1 MKKFITYFTLLC
13 SVVLFGQTKPGGTTL
28 NVELWLKADAIGHTP
43 AVADST
49 LTGWNDLS
57 PNASHFEQTGAVAL
71 RPKFN
76 KATMNFNPAVT
87 FDKVNAAQKLQ
98 SVNNFPYSAT
108 KSYYIFYVTDLN
120 ADKSA
125 TLASVLSFKYS
136 GSNSTYLGWNSDDIR
151 ATVVGTAMTNTNTS
165 GKTYGIG
172 AFILPNQTGTAIPNP
187 NLYHNGLKNTGNLT
201 KNVINAAAGK
211 NVLGNL
217 GLGTTNANPF
227 AGDIQEVVI
236 LSAAQGT
243 LIPVAELKKV
253 QSYLAVKYGLSL
265 DSSANGQPDY
275 VNTDGTDVWTGASNT
290 NYQNNIFGIG
300 RDDASGLYQKQSQSF
315 DKSTMTVFVGSTVA
329 ETNQANTGTLADKTY
344 LMLGANSDAAGSGF
358 TSYVYASG
366 AAFAN
371 GPLAGERVNN
381 RSNRILKAQATA
393 NGVATSLTVNV
404 QVGGRYLL
412 VSSDPT
418 FPPATT
424 RAYLIDANKVA
435 NNVLINNGDYLSTAE
450 FVQAPG
456 GVVNGLRVWL
466 RTDDCTSVDR
476 IAGATHNVN
485 RWLDRGPLGNNYT
498 FDAVTG
504 VSAKKRPTFIASD
517 VTMNFKPAIQFEYDD
532 YLATITGGPMS
543 TASPKDFM
551 SFLVYNSTTFANTAV
566 GYTHG
571 FGSTNP
577 RTFNNAGS
585 ARPALGFSPSSGGG
599 RMLLG
604 GVGGYNS
611 PGPGFVSGNTALH
624 LIHTHKRGTTGDP
637 GYVRYDFG
645 GLTQSVAATNSW
657 TAMKMN
663 LGGVLGGANLATGT
677 FQGLMSE
684 IFFYERQLSTA
695 EEKLIRS
702 YLAMKYAITLANGY
716 AGASQYTLSDGT
728 TIVWDGAATPTNAF
742 HHNVAG
748 LVRDDN
754 SFLFNNISRSTSAGN
769 IITMEVQPVGDMCAN
784 NNSSV
789 LANDKS
795 GLFWGHDGKLNP
807 DPRTITSTCA
817 AFTKVTSRTWIVKKS
832 NLTDL
837 LVTLKASGGD
847 YPFNGGGW
855 ESYMIVA
862 DSPADIT
869 AGNYKQVIPMT
880 FVNNEHVVNYNFTDE
895 YTYIAFGGKEATTTS
910 ACTTCT
916 FQGEKVLNF
925 NKTTWTAGQKIRM
938 NDLGDGFTANIEV
951 LDPDNSIRARY
962 PRASSQKSQRSLKRG
977 NPTTNP
983 NAVTTK
989 VTLSSAAKATFEIFD
1004 IDRTAYR
1011 YNQVEVYGLC
1021 NGQRLNPKTSYVA
1034 KAAANATSLDA
1045 KSSYTIAG
1053 PQAFAKVRNGA
1064 SAYTAK
1070 KGKMLVEFEKPVTE
1084 IYIVSKI
1091 NYGRPATG
1099 YQTDGVGPMK
1109 FTCPAPEPA
1118 VNEEGL
1124 SFSKQ
1129 GPANVQQCEDIE
1141 YTFKIKNTN
1150 CEDKTVKFEDILP
1163 ATDSGLKW
1171 IAESLSIDGDA
1182 VATATIN
1189 AYEGTQNLSITDLL
1203 VKGASTLTFR
1213 ASARYDVGS
1222 TTSGTVYNQAK
1233 IDYNEIVNNV
1243 STPRS
1248 LLSSDAFVNTPYPQ
1262 LDASGNPVLDTN
1274 GNPVISTDYRTKT
1287 KVTPVGNIPA
1297 KVTSSVTFDKSC
1309 VNKNQEVTVTLN
1321 VNNPNSFSLNDMV
1334 LNVLYSEDFTFVANS
1349 LSSATINL
1357 ASPVI
1362 TDLDAG
1368 LVSLENFI
1376 LPAGNHA
1383 ITFNLKAPAVFDLQ
1397 YDEEG
1402 ELMPVLEM
1410 TYDFNSE
1417 STDVCLAGAG
1427 ESSGEASLK
1436 NCDYCIKPGDFSAA
1450 GSPTKVGITVQ
1461 QKQAAWPEN
1470 IPNGHITLESKT
1482 KGLVITRVAHVET
1495 QIMPYDPNANGGE
1508 YVDNNIHTGSIAEPK
1523 VGMVVYDIQDKCV
1536 KLFSHD
1542 MWQCIER
1549 VSCEVGAKPAK
1560 KSK

>member
-1 MKKFITYFTLLC
+1 MKKIIFYFTLLW
-13 SVVLFGQTKPGGTTL
+13 SVVLFGQAKPGGTSL
-28 NVELWLKADAIGHTP
+28 NVELWLKADAIGITP
-43 AVADST
+43 AASDST

-57 PNASHFEQTGAVAL
+57 TNASHFQQLGAVTL

-76 KATMNFNPAVT
+76 KTTMNFNPAVT
-87 FDKVNAAQKLQ
+87 FDKVNAAQKLE
-98 SVNNFPYSAT
+98 SINNFPYSAA
-108 KSYYIFYVTDLN
+108 KSYYIFYVSEFNPDSSVSP
-120 ADKSA
+120 SA
-125 TLASVLSFKYS
+125 LLSLKYS
-136 GSNSTYLGWNSDDIR
+136 GSSSSYVGWNADDIR
-151 ATVVGTAMTNTNTS
+151 ASVTGSTMTNTNTS
-165 GKTYGIG
+165 GKLYGIG
-172 AFILPNQTGTAIPNP
+172 ALILPNQTGAAIPNP

-201 KNVINAAAGK
+201 KDVINTAVGK

-217 GLGTTNANPF
+217 GTGTNTANRF
-227 AGDIQEVVI
+227 AGDIQEVII
-236 LSAAQGT
+236 LSAPQGT
-243 LIPVAELKKV
+243 LIPAAELKKV
-253 QSYLAVKYGLSL
+253 QSYLAIKYGLTL
-265 DSSANGQPDY
+265 DISANGQPDY
-275 VNTDGTDVWTGASNT
+275 VNTDGANIWTGSNNT

-300 RDDASGLYQKQSQSF
+300 RDDAAGLYQKQSQSY
-315 DKSTMTVFVGSTVA
+315 DKTTMTVFVGSLA
-329 ETNQANTGTLADKTY
+329 ETNQANTGTLGDKNY
-344 LMLGANSDAAGSGF
+344 LILGANSDAASNGF

-393 NGVATSLTVNV
+393 NGAATSLTVNV

-424 RAYLIDANKVA
+424 RAYQIDANKVA

-456 GVVNGLRVWL
+456 GVINGLRVWL
-466 RTDDCTSVDR
+466 RSDDCTSVDR

-532 YLATITGGPMS
+532 YLATLTGGPMS
-543 TASPKDFM
+543 TAAPKDFM
-551 SFLVYNSTTFANTAV
+551 SFLVYNSKVFANTGV

-577 RTFNNAGS
+577 RTYNGAGS
-585 ARPALGFSPSSGGG
+585 ARPALGFSPTSGGG

-604 GVGGYNS
+604 SSGFNS
-611 PGPGFVSGNTALH
+611 PGPGFVPGNTALH
-624 LIHTHKRGTTGDP
+624 LIHTHRRNTSADP

-645 GLTQSVAATNSW
+645 GLTQTVNSGTNTFSG
-657 TAMKMN
+657 MRMN
-663 LGGVLGGANLATGT
+663 LGGVLGGANLASGT

-716 AGASQYTLSDGT
+716 AGASQYTLSDGS
-728 TIVWDGAATPTNAF
+728 TIVWDGGASPTSSF
-742 HHNVAG
+742 HNNVAG
-748 LVRDDN
+748 LVRDDS
-754 SFLFNNISRSTSAGN
+754 SFLFNNISRSTAAGN
-769 IITMEVQPVGDMCAN
+769 IITMEVKPVGDMCSN

-807 DPRTITSTCA
+807 DPRTINAACA
-817 AFTKVTSRTWIVKKS
+817 SFTKVTSRTWLVKKT
-832 NLTDL
+832 NLANL

-855 ESYMIVA
+855 DSFMIIA

-880 FVNNEHVVNYNFTDE
+880 YVNNEHVVNYTFTNE
-895 YTYIAFGGKEATTTS
+895 YTYIAFGGLESETPS
-910 ACTTCT
+910 NCTTCA
-916 FQGEKVLNF
+916 FSGEKVLNF

-938 NDLGDGFTANIEV
+938 NDLGNGFTANIEV
-951 LDPDNSIRARY
+951 LDPDNSIRTKY
-962 PRASSQKSQRSLKRG
+962 PRASSQKSQKYLKRG

-1004 IDRTAYR
+1004 IDRTSYR
-1011 YNQVEVYGLC
+1011 YNNVEVYGLC
-1021 NGQRLNPKTSYVA
+1021 NGQRLNPKTSYV
-1034 KAAANATSLDA
+1034 TGSTA
-1045 KSSYTIAG
+1045 KSSYTISG
-1053 PQAFAKVRNGA
+1053 PQAFAKVKNGSA
-1064 SAYTAK
+1064 AYTAK
-1070 KGKMLVEFEKPVTE
+1070 KGKMLVEFEKPITE
-1084 IYIVSKI
+1084 IYIVTKV
-1091 NYGRPATG
+1091 NYGRPTTG

-1109 FTCPAPEPA
+1109 FSCPAPEPA
-1118 VNEEGL
+1118 VNEDGL
-1124 SFSKQ
+1124 IFSKQ
-1129 GPANVQQCEDIE
+1129 GPASVQQCEDIE

-1150 CEDKTVKFEDILP
+1150 CEAKTVNFSDVLP
-1163 ATDSGLKW
+1163 AIESGLKW
-1171 IAESLSIDGDA
+1171 IPESLSIADDA

-1189 AYEGTQNLSITDLL
+1189 GYAGTQNLAITGLN
-1203 VKGASTLTFR
+1203 VAGASTMTFK

-1222 TTSGTVYNQAK
+1222 TTAGTVSNQAK
-1233 IDYNEIVNNV
+1233 IDYSVIVNSA

-1248 LLSSDAFVNTPYPQ
+1248 LLSTDVFNT
-1262 LDASGNPVLDTN
+1262 SS
-1274 GNPVISTDYRTKT
+1274 STPAPTVT
-1287 KVTPVGNIPA
+1287 TVTPVANIPA
-1297 KVTSSVTFDKSC
+1297 KVTSNVTFDTSC
-1309 VNKNQEVTVTLN
+1309 VRENQEVNVTIN
-1321 VNNPNSFSLNDMV
+1321 VTNPNAFSLTDMV
-1334 LNVLYSEDFTFVANS
+1334 LNVLYNEDFTYVTNS
-1349 LSSATINL
+1349 LSSTTISL

-1362 TDLDAG
+1362 TELDG
-1368 LVSLENFI
+1368 GMISLENFI
-1376 LPAGNHA
+1376 LPAGNHS
-1383 ITFNLKAPAVFDLQ
+1383 ITFKIKAPASFEAVFDE
-1397 YDEEG
+1397 DD
-1402 ELMPVLEM
+1402 ELMPVLEL

-1427 ESSGEASLK
+1427 ESSGEGALLS
-1436 NCDYCIKPGDFSAA
+1436 CSYCTEQGNFDEA
-1450 GSPTKVGITVQ
+1450 GVPTKVGISVQ
-1461 QKQAAWPEN
+1461 QKQADWPEN
-1470 IPNGHITLESKT
+1470 IPSGHIVLESKT

-1495 QIMPYDPNANGGE
+1495 QIVPNDYPNGI
-1508 YVDNNIHTGSIAEPK
+1508 YLNNIHSGSIAQPK
-1523 VGMVVYDIQDKCV
+1523 PGMIVYDIQDKCV
-1536 KLFSHD
+1536 KLFAYD
-1542 MWQCIER
+1542 MWQCIKR
-1549 VSCEVGAKPAK
+1549 LSCPPEMKQAK
-1560 KSK
+1560 KTK